1 VSVLVYLAVPVFFA
15 LILLEARRH
24 RALRAAGR
32 RDLVGYER
40 RDTAASL
47 WMGVGN
53 VAVAAA
59 VQGASV
65 VVFFIAYEHR
75 IFEIGTGAWAW
86 VALFFAEDLV
96 YYAFHRCS
104 HEVRFLWAAH
114 ENHHSSQRYNLST
127 ALRQSWTTPLTT
139 VPFYVWLPLLGFHPL
154 MVQTQVAV
162 SLLYQFWIHTELVG
176 RLGPLERVFNTPS
189 HHRVH
194 HGIDPRY
201 IDRNYGGIF
210 IFWDRLFGTFR
221 REDREPVYGTVEP
234 LSSWNPAWANVEHL
248 VALARRARQTRR
260 LRDKLLVW
268 VMPPEWRPAD
278 LGGPVSVPE
287 VSRESQVKHRA
298 STPRGMNV
306 YVTVGFVITAAA
318 LSALLRWQSAIDLPA
333 RAAAVVLLLSGL
345 SVWGGLFEA
354 RRWAVPLEWARMA
367 ASVALAAWLVRGEAV
382 FAPVVVA
389 AAVAALVLSLWAARY
404 RRPRPPLA
412 ERPAGAPFV

>member
-32 RDLVGYER
+32 SDLVGYER

-65 VVFFIAYEHR
+65 VVFFFAYEHR
-75 IFEIGTGAWAW
+75 IFEIGTGVWAW

-96 YYAFHRCS
+96 YYAFHRSS

-127 ALRQSWTTPLTT
+127 ALRQSWTTPFTT

-176 RLGPLERVFNTPS
+176 RLGPLELAFNTPS

-194 HGIDPRY
+194 HGANVEY
-201 IDRNYGGIF
+201 LDRNHGGIL
-210 IFWDRLFGTFR
+210 ILWDRLFGTF
-221 REDREPVYGTVEP
+221 EPERAPVRYGLTKNIDTFAPFRIAFHE
-234 LSSWNPAWANVEHL
+234 WAAMARQAW
-248 VALARRARQTRR
+248 RARA
-260 LRDKLLVW
+260 LRDALGYLW
-268 VMPPEWRPAD
+268 APPGWSPD
-278 LGGPVSVPE
+278 G
-287 VSRESQVKHRA
+287 
-298 STPRGMNV
+298 STL
-306 YVTVGFVITAAA
+306 TAGQ
-318 LSALLRWQSAIDLPA
+318 L
-333 RAAAVVLLLSGL
+333 RAARS
-345 SVWGGLFEA
+345 
-354 RRWAVPLEWARMA
+354 
-367 ASVALAAWLVRGEAV
+367 
-382 FAPVVVA
+382 
-389 AAVAALVLSLWAARY
+389 AAR
-404 RRPRPPLA
+404 
-412 ERPAGAPFV
+412 